1 MATNLERIQAM
12 MEEIGPAMAE
22 IEAVIQSEEKNWAI
36 QFEDQSIIM
45 LEWAERPDRIVLS
58 SMLGIPSETMQLC
71 CISGHKLTIP
81 FTIKGKIMGLN
92 SIPPSSIANTEI
104 TVSEEKKSTS
114 VENKSIKTLY
124 GDQTK
129 ADMLSAYM
137 SRMNSFYANV
147 KQVIDQKKTEL
158 N

>member
-1 MATNLERIQAM
+1 M
-12 MEEIGPAMAE
+12 
-22 IEAVIQSEEKNWAI
+22 S
-36 QFEDQSIIM
+36 
-45 LEWAERPDRIVLS
+45 
-58 SMLGIPSETMQLC
+58 
-71 CISGHKLTIP
+71 
-81 FTIKGKIMGLN
+81 LN

-104 TVSEEKKSTS
+104 TVSEEKKSAS
-114 VENKSIKTLY
+114 IENKSTKTLY

-137 SRMNSFYANV
+137 NRMNSFYTNV

>member
-1 MATNLERIQAM
+1 
-12 MEEIGPAMAE
+12 
-22 IEAVIQSEEKNWAI
+22 
-36 QFEDQSIIM
+36 
-45 LEWAERPDRIVLS
+45 
-58 SMLGIPSETMQLC
+58 
-71 CISGHKLTIP
+71 
-81 FTIKGKIMGLN
+81 MGLN
-92 SIPPSSIANTEI
+92 SIPPSSIANTET

-137 SRMNSFYANV
+137 NRMNSFYANV

>member
-1 MATNLERIQAM
+1 
-12 MEEIGPAMAE
+12 
-22 IEAVIQSEEKNWAI
+22 
-36 QFEDQSIIM
+36 
-45 LEWAERPDRIVLS
+45 
-58 SMLGIPSETMQLC
+58 
-71 CISGHKLTIP
+71 
-81 FTIKGKIMGLN
+81 MGLN

-129 ADMLSAYM
+129 VEMLSAYM
-137 SRMNSFYANV
+137 NRMNSFYANV